1 MKIARPSKPD
11 VPFKR
16 KRSPPPQAT
25 KLLRYSLLAGV
36 VFMVMLAI
44 VFLPRMFPSQL
55 PVEVVNPG
63 NNGKL
68 RLDTTNGTRL
78 YIDETTANLELTK
91 FRANFTFRANATS
104 QTLVI
109 GNLSPGLVVGANA
122 NLTFVDAS
130 MDGLLDS
137 GDYFAVSVSP
147 TGCYRFE
154 VFQIDVGRLAGF
166 LEWGGDCP

>member
-1 MKIARPSKPD
+1 M
-11 VPFKR
+11 
-16 KRSPPPQAT
+16 
-25 KLLRYSLLAGV
+25 
-36 VFMVMLAI
+36 
-44 VFLPRMFPSQL
+44 
-55 PVEVVNPG
+55 
-63 NNGKL
+63 
-68 RLDTTNGTRL
+68 
-78 YIDETTANLELTK
+78 
-91 FRANFTFRANATS
+91 
-104 QTLVI
+104 I

>member
-1 MKIARPSKPD
+1 MKIARPSKPE

-44 VFLPRMFPSQL
+44 VFLPRMFPSQV
-55 PVEVVNPG
+55 PVEIVSPG
-63 NNGKL
+63 NNGRL

-78 YIDETTANLELTK
+78 YIDETTANLELAK
-91 FRANFTFRANATS
+91 FRANFTRTANSAAV
-104 QTLVI
+104 LI
-109 GNLSPGLVVGANA
+109 GNLSAGLAVGANA
-122 NLTFVDAS
+122 NLSFVDANTN
-130 MDGLLDS
+130 GLLDA
-137 GDYFAVSVSP
+137 GDYFVVSVSP

>member
-1 MKIARPSKPD
+1 MKIARPSKPE

-25 KLLRYSLLAGV
+25 KLLRYSFLAGV
-36 VFMVMLAI
+36 VFMIMLAI

-78 YIDETTANLELTK
+78 YIDETTANLELAK
-91 FRANFTFRANATS
+91 FRANFTRDA
-104 QTLVI
+104 VEI
-109 GNLSPGLVVGANA
+109 GNLSAGLVAGANT
-122 NLTFVDAS
+122 NLTFVDAN
-130 MDGLLDS
+130 MDGLLDA
-137 GDYFAVSVSP
+137 GDYFVVSVSP
-147 TGCYRFE
+147 SGCYRFE
-154 VFQIDVGRLAGF
+154 VYQIDAGRIAGY
-166 LEWGGDCP
+166 LDWGGCA